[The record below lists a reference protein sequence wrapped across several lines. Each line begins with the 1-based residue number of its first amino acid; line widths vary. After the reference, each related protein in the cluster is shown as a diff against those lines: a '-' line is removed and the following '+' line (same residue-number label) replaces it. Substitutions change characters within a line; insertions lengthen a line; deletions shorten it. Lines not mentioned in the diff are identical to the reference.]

1 MLFIY
6 WLYLNDQRISDL
18 PAGNGLVLIHSF
30 AFSISA
36 FRSASFAKLS
46 SLPGDDSCLVSEL
59 LSIFISLST
68 RVTGNNNT
76 GIMLAQK
83 KNKLNRKA

>member
-1 MLFIY
+1 MLFI
-6 WLYLNDQRISDL
+6 YLNDQRISDL
-18 PAGNGLVLIHSF
+18 PAGNGLVLIHSL

-36 FRSASFAKLS
+36 FRSASFAKLF
-46 SLPGDDSCLVSEL
+46 SLPGDDDSCLVSVL

-76 GIMLAQK
+76 GIMLAK
-83 KNKLNRKA
+83 KATARHKSC